1 MIWLLWFGSWKTD
14 KWKRKENS
22 CYRGYVAS
30 LIYYLG
36 DEQADPGVSPAS
48 ICYLATFDKSGNL
61 WRLQFSGQP
70 KEGLGSAP
78 NPSVGQE
85 DFSTPTVWFNSWWFL
100 GFPGASV
107 VRNPSVMQKTWVWSL
122 GQEDAQEK
130 GMATHSSTLAWR
142 LSWTEEPGGLQS
154 MGLQRVGYDLSD

>member
-122 GQEDAQEK
+122 GWEDPLEK
-130 GMATHSSTLAWR
+130 GMATHSSILAWDIP
-142 LSWTEEPGGLQS
+142 WTKEPGGLQS
-154 MGLQRVGYDLSD
+154 MVP